1 MRTTE
6 IHAFKK
12 IASKNF
18 KLKDVEF
25 VGFTDIGKLDI
36 THTVT
41 VDKGDNTGSSVIFD
55 ADMFEIVADLKLK
68 YEGNP
73 PESYRV
79 LNSMIMD
86 WVDSNEADLKKII
99 NPGIKDFLNK
109 EYPEID
115 TSDLDED
122 FDDYIWEDQVD
133 YHASI
138 DKDKGDL
145 HFTLELVLSVE
156 EEEEEE

>member
-6 IHAFKK
+6 IHAMKK
-12 IASKNF
+12 LASKNF

-25 VGFTDIGKLDI
+25 IGFDDIGKSDVK
-36 THTVT
+36 HTVT
-41 VDKGDNTGSSVIFD
+41 VEKNDNIGMGVIFD
-55 ADMFEIVADLKLK
+55 ADMFEVVADLKINF
-68 YEGNP
+68 EGNP

-86 WVDSNEADLKKII
+86 WVDDNEGSLKKIL
-99 NPGIKDFLNK
+99 NPELKGFLEK
-109 EYPEID
+109 EYPEVD

-133 YHASI
+133 YNVSMGEEEGYI
-138 DKDKGDL
+138 Y
-145 HFTLELVLSVE
+145 FTLDLVLSVE
-156 EEEEEE
+156 EEEE

>member
-6 IHAFKK
+6 ISAFKK

-18 KLKDVEF
+18 KLTDVEF
-25 VGFTDIGKLDI
+25 LGFTDIGKADI

-41 VDKGDNTGSSVIFD
+41 VDKGDSGQHNTIFD
-55 ADMFEIVADLKLK
+55 ADMFEIVADLKIK

-86 WVDSNEADLKKII
+86 WVDDNENDLKKSI
-99 NPGIKDFLNK
+99 NPEIKLFLEK

-115 TSDLDED
+115 TTDLDED

-133 YHASI
+133 YHPSI
-138 DKDKGDL
+138 EEDKEEIY
-145 HFTLELVLSVE
+145 FTLELVLSVE
-156 EEEEEE
+156 EE

>member
-1 MRTTE
+1 MRTTD

-18 KLKDVEF
+18 SIKDVEF
-25 VGFTDIGKLDI
+25 LNFTDIGKSDI
-36 THTVT
+36 THSVSI
-41 VDKGDNTGSSVIFD
+41 DKGGEQDDQLIFD
-55 ADMFEIVADLKLK
+55 ADMFEIVADLKIK

-79 LNSMIMD
+79 LNSIIMD
-86 WVDSNEADLKKII
+86 WVDDNEKDLKNTL
-99 NPGIKDFLNK
+99 NPELKGFLNK

-133 YHASI
+133 YHPSI
-138 DKDKGDL
+138 EEEAQAI

-156 EEEEEE
+156 EE